1 MAEQSFRD
9 AEFEGWNRK
18 AGDWDDTLGA
28 VTLRAIDPLLDAV
41 GAIPGVRLLDI
52 ACGTGALAAE
62 AARRGAE
69 VIGIDF
75 APNMIA
81 EATRRHPGVEFRVG
95 AAEVIPLADASMD
108 AVTCSFGMLHMERP
122 ERVLVEVMRVLR
134 PGTGRFA
141 MTAWTSDGEFFALV
155 GQAVQAHADM
165 GVPLPPAPPIFRF
178 GVEDECRSALL
189 AAGFAQPIF
198 QQLPL
203 IWIGGTPEAAL
214 DALYRGTVRTPMLI
228 EAQTPEVRAAVEQ
241 AILRG
246 AERYRQD
253 GGSIMLRWPALLT
266 VAQRA

>member
-95 AAEVIPLADASMD
+95 DAEVIPLADASMD

-122 ERVLVEVMRVLR
+122 ERVLVPRIVRRRNMASSVSD
-134 PGTGRFA
+134 GRRSWSRR
-141 MTAWTSDGEFFALV
+141 TAWLGRCS
-155 GQAVQAHADM
+155 
-165 GVPLPPAPPIFRF
+165 R
-178 GVEDECRSALL
+178 
-189 AAGFAQPIF
+189 
-198 QQLPL
+198 
-203 IWIGGTPEAAL
+203 
-214 DALYRGTVRTPMLI
+214 
-228 EAQTPEVRAAVEQ
+228 
-241 AILRG
+241 
-246 AERYRQD
+246 
-253 GGSIMLRWPALLT
+253 
-266 VAQRA
+266 